1 MSNKITTVCGEIE
14 KKDAGIMLPHEHLLI
29 NLEVFTVPPED
40 KEDVFYKKLA
50 LNNLKYV
57 RKEPYSILD
66 NAIIDDVEVA
76 INEAKF
82 FKSAGGATIVDV
94 TLDTIGRNPEKL
106 KRISQESGVN
116 VVMGSGFYVDKAHP
130 AFIKEK
136 TVKELAIMI
145 ISDIEK
151 GVNNSDIKAGI
162 IGEIGTSA
170 EVSENEF
177 KCLEAAGI
185 AHLST
190 GKAIHIHTSLY
201 ETNGLQIVDKLV
213 KMGVNPQ
220 KIAIDHIDVDIR
232 EDYIEQLLDKGVF
245 VEFDNF
251 GKEFYISNREGNTLN
266 GRFAYDLERAQ
277 TIKHLTDKGYTERIL
292 LTNDICLKS
301 MLCEYGG
308 FGYAHI
314 LNNIIPM
321 LYDCGI
327 SEKDINKMIEENPIS
342 FIC

>member
-1 MSNKITTVCGEIE
+1 MSHKINTVCGEID
-14 KKDAGIMLPHEHLLI
+14 KKDAGIILPHEHLLI
-29 NLEVFTVPPED
+29 NLEVFTVPPQDREN
-40 KEDVFYKKLA
+40 VFYKKLA

-66 NAIIDDVEVA
+66 NAIIEDVDVA

-82 FKSAGGATIVDV
+82 FKQAGGSTIVDA

-106 KRISQESGVN
+106 KKISEKSGVN
-116 VVMGSGFYVDKAHP
+116 IIMGTGFYVEKAHP
-130 AFIKEK
+130 AFIREK
-136 TVKELAIMI
+136 TVEELASMMVL
-145 ISDIEK
+145 DIEQ
-151 GVNNSDIKAGI
+151 GVGESGIKAGI

-170 EVSENEF
+170 EVTENEY

-185 AHLST
+185 AHLQT

-201 ETNGLQIVDKLV
+201 ETNGLKIVDKLV

-232 EDYIEQLLDKGVF
+232 EDYIKQLLDKGVF

-277 TIKHLTDKGYTERIL
+277 TIKRLTDNGYTERLL
-292 LTNDICLKS
+292 LTNDICLKN

-314 LNNIIPM
+314 LNNIVPM

-327 SEKDINKMIEENPIS
+327 SEKNVNKMIEENPIS